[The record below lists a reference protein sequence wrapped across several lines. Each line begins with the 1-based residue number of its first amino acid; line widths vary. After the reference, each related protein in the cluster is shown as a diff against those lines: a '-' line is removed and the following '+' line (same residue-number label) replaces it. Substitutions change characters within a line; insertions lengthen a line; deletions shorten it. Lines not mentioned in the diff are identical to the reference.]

1 MMQTNPATPS
11 PDALQ
16 SAAIAEFDAESLS
29 LYLGSRLEGTWQS
42 LKLER
47 FVGGQSNPTYRLQA
61 GDRTYVLRKKPAGN
75 LLPSAHAIDRECR
88 VMTALD
94 AMGFPAPRPILYEP
108 DSSIIGTAF
117 YIMPFV
123 DGRVFKD
130 PALPGVSAQE
140 RTKIYDAMV
149 SAIATLHNID
159 PDKASLGDFSR
170 PGAFYVRQIKR
181 WTEQYRA
188 VALGDDPAME
198 RLIEWLPAHLPS
210 SEERRL
216 VHGDFRLENMLF
228 HPTEP
233 TLLAV
238 IDWELAA
245 LGDPMADLAYNMM
258 AWHLPQK
265 AFGGFTDRNIA
276 GSGIPLEADYLARY
290 RQLRDREDGGDWGFY
305 VAFAMFRLAAIL
317 YGVLRRGLDG
327 NASSPDAVERGR
339 LAVVCAEAG
348 CRGIE
353 LSERNGLSQ

>member
-1 MMQTNPATPS
+1 MMQTNPASTS
-11 PDALQ
+11 PNVLQ
-16 SAAIAEFDAESLS
+16 SALVPEFDAERLA
-29 LYLGSRLEGTWQS
+29 LFLGSRLEGDWQG

-61 GDRTYVLRKKPAGN
+61 GDRAYVLRKKPPGT

-94 AMGFPAPRPILYEP
+94 AMGFPAPRPILYES
-108 DSSIIGTAF
+108 DSTIIGTPF

-130 PALPGVSAQE
+130 PALPGVSPHD
-140 RTKIYDAMV
+140 RTQIYDAMV
-149 SAIATLHNID
+149 NAIATLHNID
-159 PDKASLGDFSR
+159 PDLASLGDFSR

-188 VALGDDPAME
+188 VALGNDPAME
-198 RLIEWLPAHLPS
+198 QLIEWLPARLPAT
-210 SEERRL
+210 EERRL

-233 TLLAV
+233 ILLAV

-265 AFGGFTDRNIA
+265 AFGGFIDRDIV
-276 GSGIPLEADYLARY
+276 GSGIPLEAAYLARY
-290 RQLRDREDGGDWGFY
+290 SQLRSREGCGDWGFY